1 MTKKISNFWE
11 LTKLLRL
18 NDLLGES
25 LLLKRAITAG
35 EGQIIEKHIVSLT
48 VVIWL
53 MIINGS
59 SLFSPEGAAP
69 MFHMLTSEQFPTLL
83 HSLLNELW
91 VSCSSNLHLWT
102 ARWRQCSQT
111 VISGRFP
118 ELMQCMIPITESCL
132 RAQRSEG
139 SNTDFQPCAQ
149 RFLQILQTFK
159 LLNIKRLCHFKL
171 RKIILKLFHNL
182 WTQLCYR
189 LVNLCPSLQVFFI
202 HPNRFTD
209 LLPIT
214 VISCNTLLHLCCIKF
229 KMC

>member
-1 MTKKISNFWE
+1 M
-11 LTKLLRL
+11 TKLLRL
-18 NDLLGES
+18 NDLLDES
-25 LLLKRAITAG
+25 LLLKRAVTAG
-35 EGQIIEKHIVSLT
+35 AGQIIEKHIVSLT

-102 ARWRQCSQT
+102 APWRQCSQT
-111 VISGRFP
+111 VISGRLP
-118 ELMQCMIPITESCL
+118 ELMQCMISITDSCL

-159 LLNIKRLCHFKL
+159 LLNIKRLV
-171 RKIILKLFHNL
+171 ILNWGKLFWNSSTICVL
-182 WTQLCYR
+182 QISEPLPVSPSFLYTPQSFYRPVANYRNQL
-189 LVNLCPSLQVFFI
+189 
-202 HPNRFTD
+202 
-209 LLPIT
+209 
-214 VISCNTLLHLCCIKF
+214 
-229 KMC
+229 